1 MIYCLSVLYAVC
13 YMLYDY
19 FLFFIFL
26 AMVYSSRIL
35 HNLPFIIILI
45 IIWYFNLPFIFILFF
60 VHVKYVLCCV
70 TKYLYST

>member
-45 IIWYFNLPFIFILFF
+45 II
-60 VHVKYVLCCV
+60 
-70 TKYLYST
+70 